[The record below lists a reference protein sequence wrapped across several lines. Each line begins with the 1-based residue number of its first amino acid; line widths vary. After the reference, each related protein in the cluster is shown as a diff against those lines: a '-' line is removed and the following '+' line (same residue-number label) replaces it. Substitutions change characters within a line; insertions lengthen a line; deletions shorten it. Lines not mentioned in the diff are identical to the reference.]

1 MEPQARW
8 VHCWYGSLNSPASSQ
23 PLLPLPVE
31 LQDSLRINWHLTLW
45 CNYSCQYCPVLVFH
59 RRSPVR
65 EKQEH
70 AFDYYPVDQWLQ
82 AIRRFPQS
90 RIHLKITGGEP
101 FLDRANFRALLIGL
115 AEMKHIRVGID
126 TNGYW
131 DPAYFADVDKSGIFL
146 NVSYHPT
153 QSDFSSFFGRLLAI
167 RNSGFQVPM
176 VNYIV
181 APENMESFEAA
192 FAQLDAEGFCV
203 NASVMIQTGLYLSRT
218 ERTERELDLL
228 VRYNTPI
235 DLHFKL
241 LEPQT
246 KGRPCFYPAMTYN
259 IRYDGAIRIG
269 CMDTYQDLFRDGIPP
284 LSRTAVPCPQ
294 HQCDGCVDMYRALT
308 DEPMHKDPVK
318 LYTLEDYAVEFT
330 SYRHQQ
336 RVDDVEFRKP
346 AVEYWRKQVEAQREE
361 SLVSIAPAKPEA
373 AVEAPP
379 AAPIFG
385 YVDARDNRFFIQA
398 HSRDRVWISGWA
410 ASSSYGAPLTEVKL
424 KIQGQELCTVRDFY
438 PRPDVAAH
446 FGRDNLL
453 QSGWQALVYLPS
465 LRPGNYELVV
475 EATGRDGVSGTLA
488 PWPVM
493 IVP

>member
-1 MEPQARW
+1 MI
-8 VHCWYGSLNSPASSQ
+8 
-23 PLLPLPVE
+23 PLPAE

-59 RRSPVR
+59 KRSPVR
-65 EKQEH
+65 EQQEH
-70 AFDYYPVDQWLQ
+70 SFDYYPVDKWLE
-82 AIRRFPQS
+82 AIRRFPQ
-90 RIHLKITGGEP
+90 RNIHLKITGGEP
-101 FLDRANFRALLIGL
+101 FLDRANFRALLTGL

-131 DPAYFADVDKSGIFL
+131 DPEHFTALDKSGVFL

-153 QSDFSSFFGRLLAI
+153 QSDFPSFFERLLAI
-167 RNSGFQVPM
+167 RDSGFHVAM

-192 FAQLDAEGFCV
+192 FAQLDTEGFCV
-203 NASVMIQTGLYLSRT
+203 NASPMIQTGLYLSRT
-218 ERTERELDLL
+218 ERTERELDML
-228 VRYNTPI
+228 VRYNTPL

-241 LEPQT
+241 LQPKT
-246 KGRPCFYPAMTYN
+246 KGRPCFYPAMTYY

-269 CMDTYQDLFRDGIPP
+269 CMDDYHDLFTDGIPE
-284 LSRTAVPCPQ
+284 LSKTAVPCPLD
-294 HQCDGCVDMYRALT
+294 QCEGCTDMYRALT
-308 DEPMHKDPVK
+308 DEPLLTDPVK
-318 LYTLEDYAVEFT
+318 LYTLEDYAGEF
-330 SYRHQQ
+330 SAYRQTHK
-336 RVDDVEFRKP
+336 VDDAEFRKP
-346 AVEYWRKQVEAQREE
+346 AVQYWWEQVEAKREKT
-361 SLVSIAPAKPEA
+361 LVSIAPVKPEA
-373 AVEAPP
+373 AVEQPP

-398 HSRDRVWISGWA
+398 HSRDRVWISGWV
-410 ASSSYGAPLTEVKL
+410 ASGNHGAPVNEVKL

-465 LRPGNYELVV
+465 LRPGSYELVV
-475 EATGRDGVSGTLA
+475 EATGQDGVSGTLA
-488 PWPVM
+488 PWPVK
-493 IVP
+493 IVA